1 LALTAILAG
10 AGANFGLITIQRT
23 AGRQAAD
30 AVDVKRI
37 FSWLGLAPAL
47 ANIVGPMIAGG
58 LIDTAGFR
66 VAYLALALLPLA
78 ALGWTRS
85 IASEAPR
92 ERPADVEAGTA
103 WDLLGIPGVRRLL
116 LVNWLLSASW
126 DVHAFVLP
134 ILGHERGF
142 SASAIGSILG
152 AFAAA
157 VALVRIVIPWLAH
170 RMREADVLVGA
181 MLMTAGLLAV
191 YPLTR
196 STSAMALCAVGLG
209 VALGAVQPMI
219 MSTLHQLTPP
229 ERQGQ
234 AIALRS
240 MTINGASTV
249 MPLLFGALGTAIG
262 AGTLFWVVSAALGAG
277 SLAARRIGGEQRAV

>member
-1 LALTAILAG
+1 
-10 AGANFGLITIQRT
+10 
-23 AGRQAAD
+23 
-30 AVDVKRI
+30 
-37 FSWLGLAPAL
+37 
-47 ANIVGPMIAGG
+47 MIAGG